1 MEYGSS
7 LDKLDNVIIPLIAHF
22 HIWNEGIRNNTLFY
36 GYFIYRETA
45 NFIRTL
51 VYSELFLS

>member
-7 LDKLDNVIIPLIAHF
+7 LDKLDNVIIPLIAQF

-36 GYFIYRETA
+36 GYTVKKR
-45 NFIRTL
+45 L
-51 VYSELFLS
+51 LQ